1 MPGHTLLLDT
11 DAWDLTLDSGGNIA
25 TGTGSYAIAQNVA
38 NAVRLFT
45 NDAWYAP
52 DEGIPHFMVE
62 LGTLPEQS
70 VVRSRVTQ
78 AALGVD
84 GVVAGGNCRF
94 GRAGADRDNP
104 VDNHRRGY
112 GRCCTLIRRPVC
124 MPNQ

>member
-84 GVVAGGNCRF
+84 GVVAATVGITGLEE
-94 GRAGADRDNP
+94 RALTGTIQLTTTEGDTAD
-104 VDNHRRGY
+104 VV
-112 GRCCTLIRRPVC
+112 L
-124 MPNQ
+124 